1 MTRFSE
7 NTILSHIFCAL
18 LIGLLCSIMAM
29 VYSDS
34 VQADLA
40 DNLVRLHIIANSD
53 SDADQA
59 VKLAVRDRIIEEE
72 KQNFAAASEKEDCR
86 EKIKNNLSHFEEIA
100 NEVLKEKGFSYKA
113 HAEYGVFDFP
123 MKRYEGMV
131 LPAGGYEGMRLVL
144 GSGSGQNW
152 WCVMF
157 PPLCFT
163 EGSTGGLDA
172 EGEQQLKDSLEGES
186 YDVITGQEIVVKFK
200 VVEVVQ
206 ELKQKFE

>member
-1 MTRFSE
+1 MTRFSG
-7 NTILSHIFCAL
+7 NTVLTQLLCAL

-53 SDADQA
+53 SDVDQA

-72 KQNFAAASEKEDCR
+72 RERFGAAAEKEECR
-86 EKIKNNLSHFEEIA
+86 KQIKENLSYFQQAA
-100 NEVLKEKGFSYKA
+100 NEVLREKGFDYEA
-113 HAEYGVFDFP
+113 QVEYGVFDFP
-123 MKRYEGMV
+123 MKRYNGMV
-131 LPAGGYEGMRLVL
+131 LPAGSYEGVRVVL
-144 GSGSGQNW
+144 GNGSGQNW

-163 EGSTGGLDA
+163 EGSTGELDA

-186 YDVITGQEIVVKFK
+186 YDVISGQEIVVKFK
-200 VVEVVQ
+200 VVEAVQ
-206 ELKQKFE
+206 ELKQMLE